1 MLKNKNWAY
10 SHGCQLKHY
19 FIQIPQ
25 LLNDKQFELAVMVA
39 NSSFTDADTQA
50 QGYSEVIEH
59 IYVVK
64 IKIGIDLLWLQNL
77 SKGYIL

>member
-1 MLKNKNWAY
+1 MLNNMNLTY
-10 SHGCQLKHY
+10 SHGCQLRHH

-50 QGYSEVIEH
+50 QGYSEVSDIA
-59 IYVVK
+59 YLCSQ
-64 IKIGIDLLWLQNL
+64 D
-77 SKGYIL
+77 